1 MNISDMIEEFIKE
14 TLGDSEKLD
23 ISRNEL
29 ASYFNVAPSQIN
41 YVLTTRF
48 NYERGFVTESKRGGN
63 GYVTILRTDDNDSKW
78 VKEILARLSN
88 DLDYRSG
95 VYLLTELCEREL
107 IDIGQC
113 EVLKSAISPP
123 ALANPF
129 RLENHFRAQILK
141 RVILDAKKQKVKVEE

>member
-14 TLGDSEKLD
+14 TLGDSHKLD

-48 NYERGFVTESKRGGN
+48 NYERGFVTESKRGGS
-63 GYVTILRTDDNDSKW
+63 GYVTILRTDDSDAVW
-78 VKEILARLSN
+78 LREILSRL
-88 DLDYRSG
+88 DMDIDFRSG
-95 VYLLTELCEREL
+95 SYLLEELCERN
-107 IDIGQC
+107 IINADQKQ
-113 EVLKSAISPP
+113 VLSSCISPN

-129 RLENHFRAQILK
+129 RLENRFRAQILK
-141 RVILDAKKQKVKVEE
+141 RVILDAKKKKVAE